1 MDWGDIP
8 AWLAFA
14 LSGGAL
20 WVSIKAR
27 GDGKKSANASATSAE
42 ASVRS
47 AVAAEGALALQR
59 QEAEAR
65 RSAEEEAAQPRV
77 DLRIEWVRK
86 HTYRVVNYGDAL
98 AANITCLNVPGF
110 SRYLDEPFSLERH
123 GAHEFV
129 VLGTSQSRK
138 PAALRVV
145 WEGQDDPVQ
154 LLMPAL

>member
-27 GDGKKSANASATSAE
+27 GDGRKSADASATSAE

-47 AVAAEGALALQR
+47 AAAAEEALALQR

-65 RSAEEEAAQPRV
+65 RAAEEEAARPRV
-77 DLRIEWVRK
+77 DLRIEWVK
-86 HTYRVVNYGDAL
+86 GSKYRIVNYGDAA
-98 AANITCLNVPGF
+98 AANIRCLNTNGF
-110 SRYLDEPFSLERH
+110 SRGLTEPISLGRH
-123 GAHEFV
+123 TAHEFIMS
-129 VLGTSQSRK
+129 GSMQEPK
-138 PAALRVV
+138 PPYLRLV
-145 WEGQDDPVQ
+145 WDGQEEPVH
-154 LLMPAL
+154 LLMP